1 MSSIPNL
8 PFFDSLIIELGREYD
23 IPVRLSRYASAAPE
37 LLTLATN
44 AGLTEDEGAR
54 ALFVADFIATASEVP
69 SEASDEDRYSSI
81 FEAFKSGRSRN
92 NSPDK
97 LMHVFYVAYKT
108 AIKMRSQDL
117 FMGGRG
123 MPRDVSLIRLKDYFV
138 SPYLKK
144 VGNYLSKGP
153 CGWELALLSAAL
165 KRTYPDKEIQSL
177 NIQSDNQKHSD
188 LLAPI
193 WKLLKEHEARHV
205 VSQNSSVT
213 IANMNETQAFLLF
226 NTKQASLISSW
237 NVDKGTKVNKLQT
250 PFQRITSFLDRPI
263 LNSEV
268 VMLRGRILNTL
279 EHLMLVRDAFS
290 PANPMIIMKTP
301 ADDLNAASVAQ
312 ILHLR
317 GLDES
322 KAGTWKKTL
331 SGDQKSKPRP
341 TAQIAPKTHRKD
353 AVSVKKKGFFG
364 RLLGKIRKSETQD
377 PHPPSSSAPKAP
389 VQEKTTRG
397 LLKRGSFANDATFM
411 PQALVI
417 EGVSNIQ
424 IVDTFDTLREGNYS
438 IEGIFETDL
447 KTNLTTFLSKPT
459 LGLAST
465 IMTFI
470 TNLQPLLSDL
480 YKNAFNVDD
489 FLIEEVF
496 FTTDAKE
503 KYIIKMD
510 GNQHMTVGLLAQ
522 APPDAHI
529 DDWKARGDDLE
540 PLQRKSL
547 AMRTNQYLKARR
559 HSQFEDSTER
569 IFGQNFG
576 VSSAKK
582 DTFP

>member
-1 MSSIPNL
+1 VSSIPNL
-8 PFFDSLIIELGREYD
+8 PFFDSLLLELGREYD

-37 LLTLATN
+37 LLTLATD
-44 AGLTEDEGAR
+44 AGLTEEEGAR

-92 NSPDK
+92 KSPDK

-138 SPYLKK
+138 APYLKR
-144 VGNYLSKGP
+144 VGNYLSKAP

-165 KRTYPDKEIQSL
+165 KRTYPHQEIQAL
-177 NIQSDNQKHSD
+177 NIQQDHQQHSD
-188 LLAPI
+188 LLTPI
-193 WKLLKEHEARHV
+193 WKLLKEHEVLHV
-205 VSQNSSVT
+205 VSQNPSVT
-213 IANMNETQAFLLF
+213 IANMNETQAFLLST
-226 NTKQASLISSW
+226 TKQTSLISSW
-237 NVDKGTKVNKLQT
+237 NTDENFKVNTLQT

-263 LNSEV
+263 LNSEF

-279 EHLMLVRDAFS
+279 EHLMLVRDASS
-290 PANPMIIMKTP
+290 PANPILIMKTP
-301 ADDLNAASVAQ
+301 ADDLNASSVAQ

-317 GLDES
+317 GLDEQ

-331 SGDQKSKPRP
+331 SSDQKPKPSP
-341 TAQIAPKTHRKD
+341 SLPKIKPQVKEETP
-353 AVSVKKKGFFG
+353 VKKKGLFG
-364 RLLGKIRKSETQD
+364 RLMGKFRKSEERIQL
-377 PHPPSSSAPKAP
+377 SSSATATKDS
-389 VQEKTTRG
+389 VQEKPSRG

-447 KTNLTTFLSKPT
+447 KSNVTTFLSKPS
-459 LGLAST
+459 LGLASPV
-465 IMTFI
+465 MTFL
-470 TNLQPLLSDL
+470 TNLHPYLTDL
-480 YKNAFNVDD
+480 FGGAFQIEQ
-489 FLIEEVF
+489 FLIEELF
-496 FTTDAKE
+496 FTSEARE
-503 KYIIKMD
+503 KYIIIMD

-529 DDWKARGDDLE
+529 DDWKIRGADLE

-559 HSQFEDSTER
+559 HSTFEDSTER
-569 IFGQNFG
+569 IFGQNFA
-576 VSSAKK
+576 VSTAKK

>member
-8 PFFDSLIIELGREYD
+8 PFFDSLISELGREYD

-69 SEASDEDRYSSI
+69 SEASDEDRYNSV
-81 FEAFKSGRSRN
+81 FEAFKLGRARN

-108 AIKMRSQDL
+108 AINMRSQDL

-123 MPRDVSLIRLKDYFV
+123 MPRDVSLIRLKDYFI
-138 SPYLKK
+138 SPYLRRM
-144 VGNYLSKGP
+144 GNYLTKGP

-165 KRTYPDKEIQSL
+165 KRTYPHEEVQSL
-177 NIQSDNQKHSD
+177 KIQFDNQKHSD

-193 WKLLKEHEARHV
+193 WKLLKEHESLHL

-237 NVDKGTKVNKLQT
+237 NVGEGTKVSKIQT
-250 PFQRITSFLDRPI
+250 PFQRITSFLERPI

-331 SGDQKSKPRP
+331 SGEQKSKPRAP
-341 TAQIAPKTHRKD
+341 TRSPPKPQEKGATP
-353 AVSVKKKGFFG
+353 VKKKGFIG
-364 RLLGKIRKSETQD
+364 RLMGKIRKSEETVRKS
-377 PHPPSSSAPKAP
+377 PTPSAPKAP
-389 VQEKTTRG
+389 AQEKSSGG
-397 LLKRGSFANDATFM
+397 LLKRGSFTTDATFM

-417 EGVSNIQ
+417 EAVSNIQ

-447 KTNLTTFLSKPT
+447 KTNVTTFLSNPS

-465 IMTFI
+465 IMTFL
-470 TNLQPLLSDL
+470 TSLQPYLTDL
-480 YKNAFNVDD
+480 FQNSFQVED
-489 FLIEEVF
+489 FLIEELF

-503 KYIIKMD
+503 KYIIIMD

-529 DDWKARGDDLE
+529 DDWKTRGENLE

-559 HSQFEDSTER
+559 HSTFEDSTER
-569 IFGQNFG
+569 IFGQNFA
-576 VSSAKK
+576 VNSAKK

>member
-8 PFFDSLIIELGREYD
+8 PFFDSLLIELGREYD
-23 IPVRLSRYASAAPE
+23 VPVRLSRYASAAPE

-54 ALFVADFIATASEVP
+54 ALFVADFITTASEVP

-92 NSPDK
+92 KSPDK

-123 MPRDVSLIRLKDYFV
+123 MPRDVSLIRLKDYFI
-138 SPYLKK
+138 SPYLKR
-144 VGNYLSKGP
+144 VSNYLSKGP
-153 CGWELALLSAAL
+153 CGWEFALLSAAL
-165 KRTYPDKEIQSL
+165 KRTYPHEEIQSL
-177 NIQSDNQKHSD
+177 KIQSDNQKHSD

-193 WKLLKEHEARHV
+193 WKLLKEHEALHV
-205 VSQNSSVT
+205 VIQNSSVT

-237 NVDKGTKVNKLQT
+237 NVGEGTKVSKLQT
-250 PFQRITSFLDRPI
+250 PFQKVTSFLNRPI
-263 LNSEV
+263 LNSDI

-279 EHLMLVRDAFS
+279 EHFMLVRDAFS
-290 PANPMIIMKTP
+290 PANPMLIMKTP
-301 ADDLNAASVAQ
+301 ADDLNAANVAQ

-322 KAGTWKKTL
+322 KAGTWKNTL

-341 TAQIAPKTHRKD
+341 ATPTTPKLQGKEATP
-353 AVSVKKKGFFG
+353 VKKKGFFG
-364 RLLGKIRKSETQD
+364 RLLGKIRKSEEIDQQSPT
-377 PHPPSSSAPKAP
+377 PSAPKVS
-389 VQEKTTRG
+389 VQEKPSRG
-397 LLKRGSFANDATFM
+397 LLKRGSFATDATFI

-417 EGVSNIQ
+417 EAVSNIQ

-447 KTNLTTFLSKPT
+447 KSNVTTFLSKPS

-465 IMTFI
+465 IMTFL
-470 TNLQPLLSDL
+470 TNLQPYLTDL
-480 YKNAFNVDD
+480 FQNAFQVED
-489 FLIEEVF
+489 FLIEELF

-529 DDWKARGDDLE
+529 EDWKTRGEDLE

-559 HSQFEDSTER
+559 HSSFEDSTER
-569 IFGQNFG
+569 IFGQNFA
-576 VSSAKK
+576 VSTAKK

>member
-8 PFFDSLIIELGREYD
+8 PFFDSLLIELGREYD

-37 LLTLATN
+37 LLTLATD
-44 AGLTEDEGAR
+44 AGLTEEEGAR

-92 NSPDK
+92 KSPDK

-138 SPYLKK
+138 APYLKR

-165 KRTYPDKEIQSL
+165 KRTYPHQEIQAH
-177 NIQSDNQKHSD
+177 NIQQDHQQHSD
-188 LLAPI
+188 LLTPI
-193 WKLLKEHEARHV
+193 WKLLKEHEVLHV
-205 VSQNSSVT
+205 VSQNPSVT
-213 IANMNETQAFLLF
+213 IANMNETQAFLLST
-226 NTKQASLISSW
+226 TKQTSLISSW
-237 NVDKGTKVNKLQT
+237 NTDENFKVNTLQT

-263 LNSEV
+263 LNSEF

-279 EHLMLVRDAFS
+279 EHLMLVRDASS
-290 PANPMIIMKTP
+290 PANPILIMKTP
-301 ADDLNAASVAQ
+301 ADDLNASSVAQ

-317 GLDES
+317 GLDEQ

-331 SGDQKSKPRP
+331 SGDQKPKPSP
-341 TAQIAPKTHRKD
+341 SLPKMKPQVKEETPI
-353 AVSVKKKGFFG
+353 KKKGLFG
-364 RLLGKIRKSETQD
+364 RLMGKFRKSEERI
-377 PHPPSSSAPKAP
+377 PLSSPTTATKDS
-389 VQEKTTRG
+389 VQEKPLRG

-447 KTNLTTFLSKPT
+447 KSNVTTFLSKPS
-459 LGLAST
+459 LGLASPV
-465 IMTFI
+465 MTFL
-470 TNLQPLLSDL
+470 TNLHPYLTDL
-480 YKNAFNVDD
+480 FSGAFQIEH
-489 FLIEEVF
+489 FLIEELF
-496 FTTDAKE
+496 FTSEARE
-503 KYIIKMD
+503 KYIIIMD

-529 DDWKARGDDLE
+529 DDWKIRGEDLE

-559 HSQFEDSTER
+559 HSTFEDSTER
-569 IFGQNFG
+569 IFGQNFA
-576 VSSAKK
+576 VSTAKK